1 VDNSGKTWYDSLQ
14 IELRRR
20 LSRGLLLQGS
30 YVFAK
35 SLSNMYGT
43 SGAVFFQPSTLR
55 DPSLD
60 KTLSPFDLVHSFK
73 ANWSWELPIGRGQ
86 WLASGANGLVDRL
99 VGGWAFHGQARIQSG
114 STFSFGNVQLV
125 GMTAKELQ
133 DAVKIRQDPSG
144 VVFFLPDDI
153 ILNTR
158 RAFNSTATGFS
169 NQGAPTGKYIAPANS
184 NGCIQEFTG
193 QCGFSNLILHGPS
206 LTRFDLSIVKKT
218 QVSEKVNIELRAEFL
233 NAFNNIN
240 FKVGSQT
247 AADTSITNFSGATFG
262 QTANAYQ
269 DLSTTNDVG
278 GRMIQIVLRI
288 NF

>member
-1 VDNSGKTWYDSLQ
+1 
-14 IELRRR
+14 
-20 LSRGLLLQGS
+20 
-30 YVFAK
+30 
-35 SLSNMYGT
+35 
-43 SGAVFFQPSTLR
+43 
-55 DPSLD
+55 
-60 KTLSPFDLVHSFK
+60 
-73 ANWSWELPIGRGQ
+73 
-86 WLASGANGLVDRL
+86 
-99 VGGWAFHGQARIQSG
+99 
-114 STFSFGNVQLV
+114 
-125 GMTAKELQ
+125 
-133 DAVKIRQDPSG
+133 
-144 VVFFLPDDI
+144 
-153 ILNTR
+153 
-158 RAFNSTATGFS
+158 
-169 NQGAPTGKYIAPANS
+169 
-184 NGCIQEFTG
+184 
-193 QCGFSNLILHGPS
+193 